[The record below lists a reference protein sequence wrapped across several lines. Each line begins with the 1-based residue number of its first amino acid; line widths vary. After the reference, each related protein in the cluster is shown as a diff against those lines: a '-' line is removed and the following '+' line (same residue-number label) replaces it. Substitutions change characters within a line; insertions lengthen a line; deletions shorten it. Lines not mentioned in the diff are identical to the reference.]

1 MAKASGGTR
10 GGGARSVS
18 SLGRTSQGYFKPA
31 DGHYDFESKS
41 TMKAVTDVINNY
53 NKGMD
58 TRDPYYMTMSKPYFD
73 ESKGT
78 DRFTI
83 SSKEFGT
90 IAYVDSYD
98 GATPG
103 PSAGGVYKDS
113 VAQKINQALS
123 EETRKNSK

>member
-10 GGGARSVS
+10 SGGARGAS
-18 SLGRTSQGYFKPA
+18 SLERTSQGYFKPA
-31 DGHYDFESKS
+31 GGHYDFESKS
-41 TMKAVTDVINNY
+41 TMKAVTDVINNL
-53 NKGMD
+53 NKGVD
-58 TRDPYYMTMSKPYFD
+58 TKDPYYITMSKPYFD

-78 DRFTI
+78 DRFTV

-103 PSAGGVYKDS
+103 PSSGGVYKYS
-113 VAQKINQALS
+113 VTQKINQALS
-123 EETRKNSK
+123 EETKKNSK